1 MQTTFFRD
9 LKVVELASVLAGPA
23 VGQFFAELGA
33 RVVKIEHPGTG
44 GDMTRHWK
52 LPSEPEEQA
61 WSAYY
66 CSVNW
71 GKEVRF
77 IDLSTPDGH
86 AEVMELIR
94 DADIVISNFRPEA
107 AQRLKL
113 DARSVRA
120 QFPGLIFAELSAF
133 GDGDP
138 RPGFDVVLQAEA
150 GFLFMSGE
158 PGGPPVKMPVALIDL
173 MAAHQLKEGILLALL
188 HRERSGE
195 GALVKTSLFDAA
207 IASLANQAG
216 NWLMEGHIPQPMG
229 TQHPN
234 IAPYGDVFTTLDGK
248 LIVLA
253 VGTDRQFAQLATL
266 LGQDEWITD
275 PALATNAAR
284 VRNRAL
290 LRDLLQKAIANWDIE
305 LLLGSLIDM
314 QVPAARIRNMKE
326 VFELPQAEAMILE
339 EALPDG
345 RRSRTVK
352 TVAFRVE
359 SSL

>member
-266 LGQDEWITD
+266 WDRMNGSPTPCWPPTQLGS
-275 PALATNAAR
+275 ATG
-284 VRNRAL
+284 L
-290 LRDLLQKAIANWDIE
+290 LRDLLQRPISGWGSEI
-305 LLLGSLIDM
+305 LLGSLIDM
-314 QVPAARIRNMKE
+314 QIPAARIRNMKE